1 MDRGVPK
8 ADAASMQGT
17 IDTRQENGRVMRAV
31 NANLNLLASSSHNA
45 ATASETYQ
53 VVRGRGTDS
62 SMTAHASRGAQSV
75 SVMLESDRD
84 WQRLG
89 QNVDERVW
97 RKHRLAPRRSHQPA
111 MPRL

>member
-1 MDRGVPK
+1 MNVASSPYPVSTATPTMDRGMPK
-8 ADAASMQGT
+8 ADAASMQGA
-17 IDTRQENGRVMRAV
+17 IDTRQENGRVMPAV
-31 NANLNLLASSSHNA
+31 NANLNLLASSSRNA

-53 VVRGRGTDS
+53 VVRGRGIEP

-89 QNVDERVW
+89 QNVDETV
-97 RKHRLAPRRSHQPA
+97 
-111 MPRL
+111 